1 MNIKR
6 TWVVVGATIGVAGF
20 AGAGIA
26 LASDDVQLQD
36 PKQAP
41 VVQLTGDS
49 GNSPNAP
56 SGPVKQAGSADS
68 AADSP
73 GEIGYT
79 GPGKGGSADS
89 AADSP
94 GEIAPPPPPAPAPA
108 PKPAPPVVKYVP
120 PAHVADS
127 GNSPAPA
134 PVRPRVPS
142 GDSGNS
148 GHSGGSADSGD

>member
-26 LASDDVQLQD
+26 MASDDVELRD
-36 PKQAP
+36 PKHAP

-49 GNSPNAP
+49 ANSPNAP
-56 SGPVKQAGSADS
+56 GVSVKQ
-68 AADSP
+68 
-73 GEIGYT
+73 
-79 GPGKGGSADS
+79 GGSADS

-94 GEIAPPPPPAPAPA
+94 GEAGYSGPGAGGSADSAADSPGEAVPPPPAPAAPPA
-108 PKPAPPVVKYVP
+108 PAKQAPAPA
-120 PAHVADS
+120 PAPAKVASAD
-127 GNSPAPA
+127 SPAPA
-134 PVRPRVPS
+134 PVRPRVHA

-148 GHSGGSADSGD
+148 GSSADSGD